1 MKSTYK
7 QIPMAARYLINT
19 VLIIAFLVVGN
30 LIISSGLINRAQ
42 SSVVLQVGIY
52 IILAVSLNIVH
63 RLPGGSCPWVTRAL
77 WP

>member
-30 LIISSGLINRAQ
+30 LIISSLSTVRKAPWCSRWGSI
-42 SSVVLQVGIY
+42 SSWLF
-52 IILAVSLNIVH
+52 
-63 RLPGGSCPWVTRAL
+63 P
-77 WP
+77 

>member
-52 IILAVSLNIVH
+52 LLCTGVLTGGV
-63 RLPGGSCPWVTRAL
+63 LPRRN
-77 WP
+77 

>member
-42 SSVVLQVGIY
+42 SSVG
-52 IILAVSLNIVH
+52 A
-63 RLPGGSCPWVTRAL
+63 PGGESISSWLFP
-77 WP
+77 

>member
-52 IILAVSLNIVH
+52 IILAVSLNIVTGY
-63 RLPGGSCPWVTRAL
+63 LGQLPWVTRAL